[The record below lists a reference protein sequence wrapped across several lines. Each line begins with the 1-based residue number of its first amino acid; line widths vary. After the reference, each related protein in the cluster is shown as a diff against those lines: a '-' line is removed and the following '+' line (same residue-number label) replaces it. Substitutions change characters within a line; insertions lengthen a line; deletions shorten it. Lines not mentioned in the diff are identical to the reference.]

1 MNLHRTVA
9 DIMTKKVVCV
19 EPQQP
24 ILDLKHIYE
33 GAHFHHHIP
42 VTENGKLTGIVSL
55 IDFMRAISEAS
66 LDDNDAVY
74 HSKKVSE
81 IMSIHPISVS
91 SNTTIGKVA
100 EILAKGEIHS
110 IVVADNNEVVG
121 IVTTAD
127 IIKLLLRMEENH
139 HTEI

>member
-1 MNLHRTVA
+1 
-9 DIMTKKVVCV
+9 MTKKVVCV

-33 GAHFHHHIP
+33 GAPFHHHIP

-55 IDFMRAISEAS
+55 IDFMRAISDAT

-74 HSKKVSE
+74 HTKKVGD

-110 IVVADNNEVVG
+110 VLVTDQEKVVG

-127 IIKLLLRMEENH
+127 IIRLLLKMEENH

>member
-33 GAHFHHHIP
+33 GAPFHHHIP
-42 VTENGKLTGIVSL
+42 VTEDGKLTGIVSL
-55 IDFMRAISEAS
+55 IDFMRAISDAS
-66 LDDNDAVY
+66 LDDNDEVY
-74 HSKKVSE
+74 HNKKVSE

-110 IVVADNNEVVG
+110 VVITDEDKVVG

-127 IIKLLLRMEENH
+127 IIRLLLKMENH

>member
-33 GAHFHHHIP
+33 GAPFHHHIP
-42 VTENGKLTGIVSL
+42 VTEDGKLTGIVSL
-55 IDFMRAISEAS
+55 IDFMRAISDAS
-66 LDDNDAVY
+66 LDDNDEVY
-74 HSKKVSE
+74 HTKKVSE

-110 IVVADNNEVVG
+110 VIITDEDNVVG

-127 IIKLLLRMEENH
+127 IIRLLLKMEENH

>member
-9 DIMTKKVVCV
+9 DIMTKNVVCV
-19 EPQQP
+19 QPEQP

-33 GAHFHHHIP
+33 GAPFHHHIP
-42 VTENGKLTGIVSL
+42 VTKNGKLTGIVSL
-55 IDFMRAISEAS
+55 IDFMRAISDAS

-74 HSKKVSE
+74 HTKKVGE

-91 SNTTIGKVA
+91 KDTTIGKVA
-100 EILAKGEIHS
+100 DVLAKGEIHS
-110 IVVADNNEVVG
+110 IIVTDEEHVVG

-127 IIKLLLRMEENH
+127 IIRLLLKMEENH